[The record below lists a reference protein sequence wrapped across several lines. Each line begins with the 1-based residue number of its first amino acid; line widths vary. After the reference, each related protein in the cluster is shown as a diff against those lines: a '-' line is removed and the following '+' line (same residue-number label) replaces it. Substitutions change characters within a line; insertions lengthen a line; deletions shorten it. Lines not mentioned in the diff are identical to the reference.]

1 MAEYIVS
8 KGDNLSSISKK
19 IYGNSNKYMD
29 IARRNGITD
38 VNSLKIGQKL
48 IIDDNINKATA
59 NKNNISNNK
68 RQYIVSKGDTL
79 TKIAHDNNTTLN
91 DLVKIN
97 NIKDINSILIGQ
109 VINIP
114 KRNSY
119 RPKIRTIQEIDA
131 LENKYNEDTDENIIN
146 NWHKRN
152 NTNRHYII
160 DDKKNNKLGIYKNG
174 KLIKSYTAIHGK
186 NRESDDMTITYTD
199 NNGKIKNLA
208 GNLST
213 PAGYYISNRTNDYHG
228 APAYMRQTQ
237 DMRNK
242 NLSAGI
248 PASIHARTIT
258 ENANTNGCTGVSCN
272 DLKDMANI
280 LGDAKDIETY
290 ILPADSRNRFKIR
303 NNAIQ
308 FKSHDISKTPAYST
322 IEYNPI
328 HNIKWSTKDLDDHQ
342 KQVVNKFATSL
353 KNNKL
358 NIQKELNINDDS
370 YNKLAQAAL
379 GILGVES
386 TYGNTNSGIGN
397 FIRASRKAIFKN
409 NSSPDIYSK
418 FHTYGIDDDN
428 NSVGLTQIRYKY
440 LSDEVKELYK
450 KYGITKQDLV
460 DNPDKAAIATIIK
473 LADEYKRVG
482 SIEKAIKGY
491 NNKESY
497 LDMVNNHSKR
507 FTITQKYKMGG
518 DIIRKPNVVRGGT
531 AIPLGRNYYYMAGR
545 KHKNG
550 GIDIGENPRT
560 GLEVED
566 GEVMHISK
574 DEIKVFSSVPF
585 LNGKSPAQKVLGGE
599 NPNAVFK
606 QQELFKD
613 RNGINDDGTKKNTYT
628 KKNTRTKAKMGTID
642 WNKVDEYADTAEK
655 TLGAANLGLSA
666 ATLAVPNP
674 YTAAGAYT
682 TGLAGIGTDIYQ
694 GIRSGIKG
702 DWPGVGKN
710 AVDIGL
716 SLIGM
721 RALKAAKKW
730 NDLDK
735 AKQAAGI
742 QREYVTHTI
751 GRRPK
756 TRHKI
761 KVPKERDAAEHNY
774 MFGYGSIPMST
785 FLNFVDPTK
794 RNNKNNTN
802 DKKAMGGLSRSKDY
816 GSKSKPYPSVKSGD
830 FAGGHRSYPIP
841 TKADAIDALRLAGL
855 HGRSDV
861 RAKVYA
867 KYPDLRKKYKSGGL
881 YSVTVNGETK
891 LKMFPSTGNLSL
903 IRRKAALGTVSDDDN
918 DDWTYTPIPEYK
930 RLYDKFNV
938 KALNKKFD
946 KDYFNLI
953 KQLKD
958 NENLTVADIYNG
970 GENTEDAKIREIL
983 GANSTYKDIFDTDK
997 ENKLYDYY
1005 TTTYPD
1011 INVIESR
1018 SQNNKT
1024 ATNNTLKEV
1033 VITPKNDE
1041 YKTDMSITNNKP
1053 FESTTLKEVVVTPED
1068 VKDNTENRIAKN
1080 EKRNRL
1086 INSYLSGYHGDAINL
1101 LSNIGGNIAT
1111 TLINRRALNKMQA
1124 PPQPISQTAAKL
1136 KTRININPQLD
1147 KMRETLAAY
1156 ERDVDN
1162 NTASS
1167 RVALARK
1174 QRARFANM
1182 LQTNELY
1189 STKENAETELINK
1202 DRLNQ
1207 QEVANSNVKAY
1218 NAWQDK
1224 VNAFNNAITDKK
1236 AENLVGLAQGITSG
1250 ITSTIGNVQQRIRDD
1265 KSILANALSHP
1276 NLPIEE
1282 FYHNGL
1288 ISKRA
1293 YKAYRKAHPLKT
1305 DTNEEN

>member
-29 IARRNGITD
+29 IARRNGITN

-91 DLVKIN
+91 DLVKLN

-119 RPKIRTIQEIDA
+119 KPKIRTIQEIDA

-160 DDKKNNKLGIYKNG
+160 DDKKNNKLSIYKNG

-199 NNGKIKNLA
+199 DNGKIKNLA

-353 KNNKL
+353 KNNKI

-566 GEVMHISK
+566 GEVMHVSK
-574 DEIKVFSSVPF
+574 NEIKVFSSVPF

-599 NPNAVFK
+599 NPNTVFK
-606 QQELFKD
+606 QQESFKN
-613 RNGINDDGTKKNTYT
+613 RNGINDDGTKKNTRT
-628 KKNTRTKAKMGTID
+628 KAKAKMGTID

-666 ATLAVPNP
+666 ATLAAPNP
-674 YTAAGAYT
+674 YTAAGAYG
-682 TGLAGIGTDIYQ
+682 TGLAGIITDLYQ
-694 GIRSGIKG
+694 GVRSGIKG

-761 KVPKERDAAEHNY
+761 KVSKERDAAEHNY

-794 RNNKNNTN
+794 PNNKNNTN

-841 TKADAIDALRLAGL
+841 TKTDAIDALRLAGL

-867 KYPDLRKKYKSGGL
+867 KYPDLRKKSKSGGL

-1033 VITPKNDE
+1033 VNTPKNDE
-1041 YKTDMSITNNKP
+1041 YETDMSITNNKP

-1207 QEVANSNVKAY
+1207 QEVANNNVKAY

-1305 DTNEEN
+1305 NTNEED

>member
-1 MAEYIVS
+1 M
-8 KGDNLSSISKK
+8 
-19 IYGNSNKYMD
+19 
-29 IARRNGITD
+29 
-38 VNSLKIGQKL
+38 
-48 IIDDNINKATA
+48 
-59 NKNNISNNK
+59 
-68 RQYIVSKGDTL
+68 
-79 TKIAHDNNTTLN
+79 
-91 DLVKIN
+91 
-97 NIKDINSILIGQ
+97 
-109 VINIP
+109 
-114 KRNSY
+114 
-119 RPKIRTIQEIDA
+119 
-131 LENKYNEDTDENIIN
+131 
-146 NWHKRN
+146 
-152 NTNRHYII
+152 
-160 DDKKNNKLGIYKNG
+160 
-174 KLIKSYTAIHGK
+174 
-186 NRESDDMTITYTD
+186 
-199 NNGKIKNLA
+199 
-208 GNLST
+208 
-213 PAGYYISNRTNDYHG
+213 
-228 APAYMRQTQ
+228 
-237 DMRNK
+237 
-242 NLSAGI
+242 
-248 PASIHARTIT
+248 
-258 ENANTNGCTGVSCN
+258 
-272 DLKDMANI
+272 
-280 LGDAKDIETY
+280 
-290 ILPADSRNRFKIR
+290 
-303 NNAIQ
+303 
-308 FKSHDISKTPAYST
+308 
-322 IEYNPI
+322 
-328 HNIKWSTKDLDDHQ
+328 
-342 KQVVNKFATSL
+342 
-353 KNNKL
+353 
-358 NIQKELNINDDS
+358 
-370 YNKLAQAAL
+370 
-379 GILGVES
+379 
-386 TYGNTNSGIGN
+386 
-397 FIRASRKAIFKN
+397 
-409 NSSPDIYSK
+409 
-418 FHTYGIDDDN
+418 
-428 NSVGLTQIRYKY
+428 
-440 LSDEVKELYK
+440 
-450 KYGITKQDLV
+450 
-460 DNPDKAAIATIIK
+460 
-473 LADEYKRVG
+473 
-482 SIEKAIKGY
+482 
-491 NNKESY
+491 
-497 LDMVNNHSKR
+497 
-507 FTITQKYKMGG
+507 
-518 DIIRKPNVVRGGT
+518 IRKKKLDVVRGGI
-531 AIPLGRNYYYMAGR
+531 AIPIPNKDNYYYMSGR
-545 KHKNG
+545 KHING
-550 GIDIGENPRT
+550 GIDLGKDPKT

-566 GEVMHISK
+566 GEVVKIGK
-574 DEIKVFSSVPF
+574 NDVKVFSAVPF
-585 LNGKSPAQKVLGGE
+585 QNGKSPAERVLGGE
-599 NPNAVFK
+599 NAGTVFK
-606 QQELFKD
+606 EQEAFKD
-613 RNGINDDGTKKNTYT
+613 RNGLNDDGT

-642 WNKVDEYADTAEK
+642 WNKVDEYVDTAEK

-666 ATLAVPNP
+666 ATFAAPNP
-674 YTAAGAYT
+674 YTAAGAYG
-682 TGLAGIGTDIYQ
+682 TGLAGIITDLYQ
-694 GIRSGIKG
+694 GVRSGIKG
-702 DWPGVGKN
+702 DWPSVGKN

-721 RALKAAKKW
+721 KALKAAKKW

-841 TKADAIDALRLAGL
+841 TNADAIDALRLAGL

>member
-29 IARRNGITD
+29 IARRNGITN

-91 DLVKIN
+91 DLVKLN

-119 RPKIRTIQEIDA
+119 KPKIRTIQEIDA

-199 NNGKIKNLA
+199 DNGKIKNLA

-308 FKSHDISKTPAYST
+308 FKSHDISKTPAHST

-353 KNNKL
+353 KNNKI

-566 GEVMHISK
+566 GEVMHVSK

-599 NPNAVFK
+599 NPDTVFK

-613 RNGINDDGTKKNTYT
+613 RNGINDDGTKKNTRT
-628 KKNTRTKAKMGTID
+628 KATKAKMGTID

-666 ATLAVPNP
+666 ATLAAPNP
-674 YTAAGAYT
+674 YTAAGAYG
-682 TGLAGIGTDIYQ
+682 TGLAGIITDLYQ
-694 GIRSGIKG
+694 GVRSGIKG
-702 DWPGVGKN
+702 DWPSVGKN

-721 RALKAAKKW
+721 KALKAAKKW

-841 TKADAIDALRLAGL
+841 TKTDAIDALRLAGL

-867 KYPDLRKKYKSGGL
+867 KYPDLRKKSKSGGL

-938 KALNKKFD
+938 KTLNKKFD

-953 KQLKD
+953 KQLKA

-1005 TTTYPD
+1005 MTTHPD
-1011 INVIESR
+1011 INIIESR

-1041 YKTDMSITNNKP
+1041 YETDMSITNNKP

-1124 PPQPISQTAAKL
+1124 PPQPMSQTAAKL

-1207 QEVANSNVKAY
+1207 QEVANNNVKAY

-1236 AENLVGLAQGITSG
+1236 AENLVGLTQGITSG

-1282 FYHNGL
+1282 FYYNGL
-1288 ISKRA
+1288 IGKRA

>member
-1 MAEYIVS
+1 MV
-8 KGDNLSSISKK
+8 K
-19 IYGNSNKYMD
+19 
-29 IARRNGITD
+29 RR
-38 VNSLKIGQKL
+38 V
-48 IIDDNINKATA
+48 
-59 NKNNISNNK
+59 
-68 RQYIVSKGDTL
+68 
-79 TKIAHDNNTTLN
+79 
-91 DLVKIN
+91 
-97 NIKDINSILIGQ
+97 
-109 VINIP
+109 
-114 KRNSY
+114 
-119 RPKIRTIQEIDA
+119 
-131 LENKYNEDTDENIIN
+131 
-146 NWHKRN
+146 
-152 NTNRHYII
+152 
-160 DDKKNNKLGIYKNG
+160 
-174 KLIKSYTAIHGK
+174 
-186 NRESDDMTITYTD
+186 
-199 NNGKIKNLA
+199 
-208 GNLST
+208 
-213 PAGYYISNRTNDYHG
+213 
-228 APAYMRQTQ
+228 
-237 DMRNK
+237 
-242 NLSAGI
+242 
-248 PASIHARTIT
+248 
-258 ENANTNGCTGVSCN
+258 
-272 DLKDMANI
+272 
-280 LGDAKDIETY
+280 
-290 ILPADSRNRFKIR
+290 
-303 NNAIQ
+303 
-308 FKSHDISKTPAYST
+308 
-322 IEYNPI
+322 
-328 HNIKWSTKDLDDHQ
+328 
-342 KQVVNKFATSL
+342 
-353 KNNKL
+353 
-358 NIQKELNINDDS
+358 
-370 YNKLAQAAL
+370 
-379 GILGVES
+379 
-386 TYGNTNSGIGN
+386 
-397 FIRASRKAIFKN
+397 
-409 NSSPDIYSK
+409 
-418 FHTYGIDDDN
+418 
-428 NSVGLTQIRYKY
+428 
-440 LSDEVKELYK
+440 
-450 KYGITKQDLV
+450 
-460 DNPDKAAIATIIK
+460 
-473 LADEYKRVG
+473 
-482 SIEKAIKGY
+482 
-491 NNKESY
+491 
-497 LDMVNNHSKR
+497 
-507 FTITQKYKMGG
+507 
-518 DIIRKPNVVRGGT
+518 PNVVRGGI
-531 AIPLGRNYYYMAGR
+531 AIPLKDKTNYYYMAGR

-566 GEVMHISK
+566 GEVMHVSK

-599 NPNAVFK
+599 NPNVVFK

-613 RNGINDDGTKKNTYT
+613 RNGINDDGTKKNTRT
-628 KKNTRTKAKMGTID
+628 KNNIRTKAKMGTID

-666 ATLAVPNP
+666 ATLAAPNP
-674 YTAAGAYT
+674 YTAAGAYG
-682 TGLAGIGTDIYQ
+682 TGIAGIITDLYQ
-694 GIRSGIKG
+694 GVRSGIKG

-721 RALKAAKKW
+721 KALKAAKKW

-742 QREYVTHTI
+742 QREYVTRTI

-756 TRHKI
+756 NRHKI
-761 KVPKERDAAEHNY
+761 KVSKERDAAEHNY

-867 KYPDLRKKYKSGGL
+867 KYPDLRKKSKSGGL
-881 YSVTVNGETK
+881 YSVTVNGKTK

-953 KQLKD
+953 NQLKD

-1005 TTTYPD
+1005 TTTYPEM
-1011 INVIESR
+1011 NVIESR

-1033 VITPKNDE
+1033 VVTPKNDE
-1041 YKTDMSITNNKP
+1041 YETDMSITNNKP

-1111 TLINRRALNKMQA
+1111 TLINRRAINKMQA
-1124 PPQPISQTAAKL
+1124 PPQPMSQTAAKL

-1207 QEVANSNVKAY
+1207 QEVANNNVKAY

-1224 VNAFNNAITDKK
+1224 VNAFNNAIADKK

-1293 YKAYRKAHPLKT
+1293 YNAYRKAHPLKT
-1305 DTNEEN
+1305 NTNEEG

>member
-91 DLVKIN
+91 DLVKLN

-119 RPKIRTIQEIDA
+119 KPKIRTIQEIDA

-199 NNGKIKNLA
+199 DNGKIKNLA

-308 FKSHDISKTPAYST
+308 FKSNDISKTPAYST

-613 RNGINDDGTKKNTYT
+613 RNGINDDGTKKNTRT
-628 KKNTRTKAKMGTID
+628 KATKAKMGTID

-867 KYPDLRKKYKSGGL
+867 KYPDLRKKSKSGGL

-930 RLYDKFNV
+930 RLYNKFNV

-953 KQLKD
+953 NQLKD

-1005 TTTYPD
+1005 TTTYPEM
-1011 INVIESR
+1011 NVIESK
-1018 SQNNKT
+1018 SQNNET

-1033 VITPKNDE
+1033 VVTPKNNE
-1041 YKTDMSITNNKP
+1041 YETDMSITNNKP

-1124 PPQPISQTAAKL
+1124 PPQPMSQTAAKL

-1207 QEVANSNVKAY
+1207 QEVANNNVKAY

-1224 VNAFNNAITDKK
+1224 VNAFNNAIADKK